1 MHTCQ
6 YIHISA
12 TKHANVIHIG
22 LVEPTETNTSKHRQK
37 VIAAQRSSEIAQI
50 ASSVV
55 EPGSAEL
62 DNRRVGQPI
71 TYMLGGKISTILK
84 FWRPEKNGRFCFTS
98 GGFSGI
104 EDFGVE
110 TLRGERSRS
119 CWGGR
124 VGISIKNSTQRRDGL
139 FYSVFSRVNPVYIY
153 IYSFKKHQAVKLSL
167 GCICASLRSVIL
179 LLYQLAV

>member
-1 MHTCQ
+1 MFVGTKRFYTDEAPQNLANRDRFAFERNQKTSSAITAGKNNKSVSCWVDISILHIVEIYIYICIIHTHRHLDMHTCQ

-62 DNRRVGQPI
+62 DNRRVGQPLS
-71 TYMLGGKISTILK
+71 TPGGKIPPFCFGQK
-84 FWRPEKNGRFCFTS
+84 KWEVCFTS
-98 GGFSGI
+98 D
-104 EDFGVE
+104 DF
-110 TLRGERSRS
+110 L
-119 CWGGR
+119 
-124 VGISIKNSTQRRDGL
+124 D
-139 FYSVFSRVNPVYIY
+139 
-153 IYSFKKHQAVKLSL
+153 
-167 GCICASLRSVIL
+167 
-179 LLYQLAV
+179 

>member
-12 TKHANVIHIG
+12 TKHANVLHSG
-22 LVEPTETNTSKHRQK
+22 LVEPSKHRQK

-71 TYMLGGKISTILK
+71 TYTWGENYTIL
-84 FWRPEKNGRFCFTS
+84 FRPEKNG
-98 GGFSGI
+98 
-104 EDFGVE
+104 
-110 TLRGERSRS
+110 
-119 CWGGR
+119 
-124 VGISIKNSTQRRDGL
+124 GL
-139 FYSVFSRVNPVYIY
+139 FHFR
-153 IYSFKKHQAVKLSL
+153 
-167 GCICASLRSVIL
+167 
-179 LLYQLAV
+179 

>member
-1 MHTCQ
+1 MHIICIIHTHRHFDMHTCQ
-6 YIHISA
+6 YIHIPT

-22 LVEPTETNTSKHRQK
+22 LVEPSKQPRKK

-62 DNRRVGQPI
+62 DDRRVGQPI

-84 FWRPEKNGRFCFTS
+84 FWRPEKM
-98 GGFSGI
+98 GGFASLQMIFWI

-110 TLRGERSRS
+110 TLRVKEAVHIFFWG
-119 CWGGR
+119 GGR
-124 VGISIKNSTQRRDGL
+124 VGTSFENSTQRRDGL
-139 FYSVFSRVNPVYIY
+139 FYSVFSRVNPI
-153 IYSFKKHQAVKLSL
+153 
-167 GCICASLRSVIL
+167 CI
-179 LLYQLAV
+179 